1 MEVDNMNDKD
11 IDTLIFILKRDYE
24 IFGYTEKLENIIKN
38 LVMEIVKEKVKR
50 DRKFMEV
57 LKNEFS

>member
-38 LVMEIVKEKVKR
+38 LVYEIVLVKVKR

-57 LKNEFS
+57 LKK

>member
-1 MEVDNMNDKD
+1 MNEKD
-11 IDTLIFILKRDYE
+11 VDTLIFILHRDYE

-50 DRKFMEV
+50 DKVFMEL
-57 LKNEFS
+57 LKNEMV